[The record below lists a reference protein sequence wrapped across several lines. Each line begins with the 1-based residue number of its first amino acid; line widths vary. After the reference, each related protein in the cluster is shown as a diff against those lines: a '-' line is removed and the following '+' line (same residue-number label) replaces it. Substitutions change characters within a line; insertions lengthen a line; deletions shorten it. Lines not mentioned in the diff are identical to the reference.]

1 MDARMGR
8 REFVALMAGVT
19 AAATSGVACAPAE
32 PAAPTEPARTV
43 FYASVG
49 ADLGLFTV
57 DANALTLTQDST
69 AQDST
74 AQDSTTRLPESVQYV
89 WVHPTLPV
97 MYVAYSNRSKAN
109 NNHGV
114 AAYRIDRGTGRLT
127 ELATPLALDNRPI
140 HISVDPAGSHLLIA
154 YNQPSVLT
162 VHALNADG
170 AIGDPV
176 VQREPVDVG
185 FYAHQVRVAPSG
197 TFVVVSARGSDASAT
212 APADPGAL
220 KVFGF
225 SDGQL
230 SNERSIA
237 NGDGMGF
244 GPRHVD
250 FHATK
255 PWMYVSMERN
265 NEVLAYETQGDGIA
279 PSPLYT
285 KATVSDPE
293 RRAPAQYLGP
303 IHVHPNGKYLYLV
316 NRSDGTVDFAGKK
329 VHGDGENSVAVFSID
344 DTSGEPTLVQTIG
357 INAYHART
365 FSIHPDG
372 KMLVTAAVA
381 PLAERDGDQVRDVP
395 AGLSVFSIGDDG
407 RLTFARK
414 YDVDVAGGPLFW
426 CGMVTL

>member
-1 MDARMGR
+1 MGR

-19 AAATSGVACAPAE
+19 AAATSGVACAPATSA
-32 PAAPTEPARTV
+32 PAESAPTESAPSAGTV

-49 ADLGLFTV
+49 ADLGLYTV
-57 DANALTLTQDST
+57 DAAALTLTRDSV
-69 AQDST
+69 
-74 AQDSTTRLPESVQYV
+74 TRVPESVQYV

-109 NNHGV
+109 DTHGV

-127 ELATPLALDNRPI
+127 ELNQPLTLDNRPI
-140 HISVDPAGSHLLIA
+140 HISVDPAGRHLLIA
-154 YNQPSVLT
+154 YNQPSNLT
-162 VHALNADG
+162 VHTLNAG
-170 AIGDPV
+170 GRIGDMV
-176 VQREPVDVG
+176 VQREPVDAG
-185 FYAHQVRVAPSG
+185 IYAHQVRVAPAG
-197 TFVVVSARGSDASAT
+197 NFVVVSARGSDATASA
-212 APADPGAL
+212 PGEPGAL
-220 KVFGF
+220 KVFQL
-225 SDGQL
+225 SDDGQL
-230 SNERSIA
+230 SNEKSIGGG
-237 NGDGMGF
+237 NGVGF

-250 FHATK
+250 FHPTK
-255 PWMYVSMERN
+255 TWMYVSMERN
-265 NEVLAYETQGDGIA
+265 NEVLAYEMQGDGIGT
-279 PSPLYT
+279 SPLYT

-293 RRAPAQYLGP
+293 RRAPTQYLGP
-303 IHVHPNGKYLYLV
+303 IHIHPNGKYLYLV

-344 DTSGEPTLVQTIG
+344 DTSGEPMLIQTIG

-365 FSIHPDG
+365 FSIHPNG

-414 YDVDVAGGPLFW
+414 YDVDVADGPLFW

>member
-1 MDARMGR
+1 MGR

-19 AAATSGVACAPAE
+19 AAATAGVACAPAE
-32 PAAPTEPARTV
+32 SAPAESAPASSAGTV

-49 ADLGLFTV
+49 ADLGLYTV
-57 DANALTLTQDST
+57 DPAALTLTQDSV
-69 AQDST
+69 
-74 AQDSTTRLPESVQYV
+74 TRVPESVQYV

-109 NNHGV
+109 DTHGV

-127 ELATPLALDNRPI
+127 ELNQPLTLDNRPI
-140 HISVDPAGSHLLIA
+140 HISVDPAGRHLLIA
-154 YNQPSVLT
+154 YNQPSNLT
-162 VHALNADG
+162 VHTLDADG
-170 AIGDPV
+170 AIGGMV
-176 VQREPVDVG
+176 VQREPVDAG
-185 FYAHQVRVAPSG
+185 IYAHQVRVAPSG
-197 TFVVVSARGSDASAT
+197 NFVVVSARGSDASAS
-212 APADPGAL
+212 APEDPGAL
-220 KVFGF
+220 KVFKF
-225 SDGQL
+225 ADGQL
-230 SNERSIA
+230 SSERSIG
-237 NGDGMGF
+237 NGAGF

-265 NEVLAYETQGDGIA
+265 NEVLAYEVQGDGIGA
-279 PSPLYT
+279 SPLYT

-293 RRAPAQYLGP
+293 RRAPTQYLGP
-303 IHVHPNGKYLYLV
+303 IHIHPNGKYLYLV

-344 DTSGEPTLVQTIG
+344 DTSGEPTLIQTIG
-357 INAYHART
+357 INAFHART

>member
-8 REFVALMAGVT
+8 REFVALMAGVM
-19 AAATSGVACAPAE
+19 TSVVACAPAPSASARPE
-32 PAAPTEPARTV
+32 PTPSAGTV

-49 ADLGLFTV
+49 ADLGLYTV
-57 DANALTLTQDST
+57 DATALTLTQDT
-69 AQDST
+69 V
-74 AQDSTTRLPESVQYV
+74 TRAPASVQYV
-89 WVHPTLPV
+89 WVHPALPV
-97 MYVAYSNRSKAN
+97 MYVAYSNRSTAN
-109 NNHGV
+109 DTHGV
-114 AAYRIDRGTGRLT
+114 AVYGIDRATGRLS
-127 ELATPLALDNRPI
+127 ELTDPVTLDNRPI
-140 HISVDPAGSHLLIA
+140 HISVDPAGRHLLVA
-154 YNQPSVLT
+154 YNQPSALT
-162 VHALNADG
+162 VHTLNADG
-170 AIGDPV
+170 AIGGPV

-197 TFVVVSARGSDASAT
+197 TFVVVSARGSDASAK

-230 SNERSIA
+230 SNAKSIGG
-237 NGDGMGF
+237 GDGTGF

-250 FHATK
+250 FHATQ

-265 NEVLAYETQGDGIA
+265 NEVLAYEVQGDGIA
-279 PSPLYT
+279 AAPRYT
-285 KATVSDPE
+285 KATVSHPE
-293 RRAPAQYLGP
+293 YRAPTQYLGP
-303 IHVHPNGKYLYLV
+303 IHVHPNGRYLYLV
-316 NRSDGTVDFAGKK
+316 NRSDGTVDLAGKK

-344 DTSGEPTLVQTIG
+344 GTGGEPTLIQTIG

-365 FSIHPDG
+365 FSIHPNG

-426 CGMVTL
+426 SGMVTL